1 MSHPILYN
9 KNIKNRVNLKKSFLL
24 STLIHVFL
32 IFGVSFIFIYK
43 QPLFDSSPVVNIKLA
58 NADVD
63 QDPDFLPQVIN
74 NLINGNGAESSELTD
89 DQIKQK
95 TLKVKM
101 LDANSDQNTIESK
114 YLNAWQRKIERV
126 GHNVLKKEYSQLDLT
141 QLRLVVSIDSLGNL
155 IETKIIDS
163 SGNSEIDKIAKEIVR
178 LASPFEPFSD
188 EMLSEYEVLQV
199 DRIWKFGSK

>member
-24 STLIHVFL
+24 STLIHIFL
-32 IFGVSFIFIYK
+32 IFGVSFVFIYK

-58 NADVD
+58 NADID
-63 QDPDFLPQVIN
+63 QDPDFLLQKN
-74 NLINGNGAESSELTD
+74 NQINGNSADSSELID
-89 DQIKQK
+89 NQIKQN

-126 GHNVLKKEYSQLDLT
+126 GHSVLKKEYPQLDLT

-163 SGNSEIDKIAKEIVR
+163 SGSLEIDKIAQEIVK

-188 EMLSEYEVLQV
+188 EMINEYEVLQV
-199 DRIWKFGSK
+199 DRIWKFGS

>member
-24 STLIHVFL
+24 STLIHIFL
-32 IFGVSFIFIYK
+32 IFGISFVFIYK
-43 QPLFDSSPVVNIKLA
+43 QPLFDSSPVVNIRLA
-58 NADVD
+58 NADID
-63 QDPDFLPQVIN
+63 QDPYFLPQEKN
-74 NLINGNGAESSELTD
+74 PINGNSAELSELID
-89 DQIKQK
+89 DQIEQN

-126 GHNVLKKEYSQLDLT
+126 GHSVLKKEYPQLDLT

-163 SGNSEIDKIAKEIVR
+163 SGSLEIDKIAQEIVK

-188 EMLSEYEVLQV
+188 EMIREYEILQV
-199 DRIWKFGSK
+199 DRIWKFGS

>member
-1 MSHPILYN
+1 MNLFPQYTVSEDQKLQELANRMSTSGP
-9 KNIKNRVNLKKSFLL
+9 
-24 STLIHVFL
+24 T
-32 IFGVSFIFIYK
+32 
-43 QPLFDSSPVVNIKLA
+43 PLA
-58 NADVD
+58 NADMD
-63 QDPDFLPQVIN
+63 QDPEFLPQVN
-74 NLINGNGAESSELTD
+74 NLINGNGAESSELID

-199 DRIWKFGSK
+199 DRIWKFGS

>member
-63 QDPDFLPQVIN
+63 QDPDFLPQVN
-74 NLINGNGAESSELTD
+74 NLINGNGAESSELID

-188 EMLSEYEVLQV
+188 EMLSEYEILQV
-199 DRIWKFGSK
+199 DRIWKFGS

>member
-24 STLIHVFL
+24 STLIHIFL
-32 IFGVSFIFIYK
+32 IFGVSFVFIYK

-58 NADVD
+58 NADID
-63 QDPDFLPQVIN
+63 QDPDFLPQEKN
-74 NLINGNGAESSELTD
+74 TINGDSAELSEFID
-89 DQIKQK
+89 DQIKQN
-95 TLKVKM
+95 TLKVRM

-126 GHNVLKKEYSQLDLT
+126 GHSVLKKEYPQLDIT

-163 SGNSEIDKIAKEIVR
+163 SGSLEIDKIAQEIVK

-188 EMLSEYEVLQV
+188 EMINEYEVLQV
-199 DRIWKFGSK
+199 DRIWKFGS

>member
-24 STLIHVFL
+24 STLIHIFL

-58 NADVD
+58 NANID
-63 QDPDFLPQVIN
+63 QDPEFLPQVN
-74 NLINGNGAESSELTD
+74 NLINGNGTKPSELTD
-89 DQIKQK
+89 IQNKQK

-101 LDANSDQNTIESK
+101 LDANSEQNTIESK

-126 GHNVLKKEYSQLDLT
+126 GHNVLKREYPQLNLS
-141 QLRLVVSIDSLGNL
+141 QLRLVVSIDASGNL

-163 SGNSEIDKIAKEIVR
+163 SGSIEIDKIAQEIVR
-178 LASPFEPFSD
+178 LASPFEPFSN
-188 EMLSEYEVLQV
+188 EMISEYEVLQV
-199 DRIWKFGSK
+199 DRIWKFGS

>member
-24 STLIHVFL
+24 STLIHIFL
-32 IFGVSFIFIYK
+32 IFGVSFVFIYK

-58 NADVD
+58 NADID
-63 QDPDFLPQVIN
+63 QDPDFLPQEKN
-74 NLINGNGAESSELTD
+74 PINGNSADLSELID
-89 DQIKQK
+89 DQIKQN

-126 GHNVLKKEYSQLDLT
+126 GHSVLKKEYPQLDLT

-163 SGNSEIDKIAKEIVR
+163 SGSLEIDKIAQEIVK

-188 EMLSEYEVLQV
+188 EMISEYEVLQV
-199 DRIWKFGSK
+199 DRIWKFGS

>member
-24 STLIHVFL
+24 STLIHIFL

-89 DQIKQK
+89 DQVKQK
-95 TLKVKM
+95 PLKVKM

-126 GHNVLKKEYSQLDLT
+126 GHNVLKKEYSQLNLI

-199 DRIWKFGSK
+199 DRIWKFGS

>member
-1 MSHPILYN
+1 M
-9 KNIKNRVNLKKSFLL
+9 
-24 STLIHVFL
+24 
-32 IFGVSFIFIYK
+32 
-43 QPLFDSSPVVNIKLA
+43 NIKLA

-63 QDPDFLPQVIN
+63 QDPDFLPKVN
-74 NLINGNGAESSELTD
+74 NLMNGNGAESSELID

-155 IETKIIDS
+155 IETKIMTHQETQKLI
-163 SGNSEIDKIAKEIVR
+163 K
-178 LASPFEPFSD
+178 
-188 EMLSEYEVLQV
+188 
-199 DRIWKFGSK
+199 

>member
-24 STLIHVFL
+24 STLIHIFL

-58 NADVD
+58 NANID
-63 QDPDFLPQVIN
+63 QDPEFLPQVN
-74 NLINGNGAESSELTD
+74 NLINGNGSEPSELND
-89 DQIKQK
+89 APNKQK

-101 LDANSDQNTIESK
+101 LDANSEQNTIESK

-126 GHNVLKKEYSQLDLT
+126 GHNVLKREYPQLNLT
-141 QLRLVVSIDSLGNL
+141 QLRLVVSIDASGNL

-163 SGNSEIDKIAKEIVR
+163 SGSLEIDKIAQEIVR
-178 LASPFEPFSD
+178 LASPFEPFSN
-188 EMLSEYEVLQV
+188 EMIREYEVLQV
-199 DRIWKFGSK
+199 DRIWKFGS

>member
-24 STLIHVFL
+24 STLIHIFL
-32 IFGVSFIFIYK
+32 IFGVSFVFIYK

-58 NADVD
+58 NADID
-63 QDPDFLPQVIN
+63 QDPDFLLQEKD
-74 NLINGNGAESSELTD
+74 LINGNSAESSELID
-89 DQIKQK
+89 DQIKQN

-101 LDANSDQNTIESK
+101 LDANSAKNTIESK

-126 GHNVLKKEYSQLDLT
+126 GHSVLKKEYSQLDLT

-155 IETKIIDS
+155 IETRIIDS
-163 SGNSEIDKIAKEIVR
+163 SGSLEIDKIAQEIVK

-188 EMLSEYEVLQV
+188 EMISEYEVLQV
-199 DRIWKFGSK
+199 DRIWKFGS

>member
-24 STLIHVFL
+24 STLIHIFL

-58 NADVD
+58 NANID
-63 QDPDFLPQVIN
+63 QDPEFLPQVN
-74 NLINGNGAESSELTD
+74 NLINGNGSEPSELND
-89 DQIKQK
+89 AQNKQK

-101 LDANSDQNTIESK
+101 LDANSEQNTIESK

-126 GHNVLKKEYSQLDLT
+126 GHNVLKREYPQLNLT
-141 QLRLVVSIDSLGNL
+141 QLRLVVSIDASGNL

-163 SGNSEIDKIAKEIVR
+163 SGSLEIDKIAQEIVR
-178 LASPFEPFSD
+178 LASPFEPFSN
-188 EMLSEYEVLQV
+188 EMINEYEVLQV
-199 DRIWKFGSK
+199 DRIWKFGS

>member
-1 MSHPILYN
+1 M
-9 KNIKNRVNLKKSFLL
+9 
-24 STLIHVFL
+24 
-32 IFGVSFIFIYK
+32 
-43 QPLFDSSPVVNIKLA
+43 
-58 NADVD
+58 
-63 QDPDFLPQVIN
+63 
-74 NLINGNGAESSELTD
+74 
-89 DQIKQK
+89 
-95 TLKVKM
+95 
-101 LDANSDQNTIESK
+101 
-114 YLNAWQRKIERV
+114 

-163 SGNSEIDKIAKEIVR
+163 SGNLEIDKIAKEIVR

>member
-24 STLIHVFL
+24 STLIHIFL
-32 IFGVSFIFIYK
+32 IFGVSFVFIYK

-58 NADVD
+58 NADID
-63 QDPDFLPQVIN
+63 QDPDFLPQEKNPIH
-74 NLINGNGAESSELTD
+74 GNSADLSELID
-89 DQIKQK
+89 DQIKQN

-101 LDANSDQNTIESK
+101 LDANSDKNTIESK

-126 GHNVLKKEYSQLDLT
+126 GHSVLKKEYPQLDLT

-163 SGNSEIDKIAKEIVR
+163 SGSLEIDKIAQEIVK

-188 EMLSEYEVLQV
+188 EMISEYQVLQV
-199 DRIWKFGSK
+199 DRIWKFGS

>member
-9 KNIKNRVNLKKSFLL
+9 KNIKNRVNLRKSFLL
-24 STLIHVFL
+24 STLIHIFL

-43 QPLFDSSPVVNIKLA
+43 QPLYDSSPVVNIKLA
-58 NADVD
+58 NADID
-63 QDPDFLPQVIN
+63 QDPDFLPQVTNLTNGDGAQPPEIIN
-74 NLINGNGAESSELTD
+74 N
-89 DQIKQK
+89 QISQK

-101 LDANSDQNTIESK
+101 LDANSNQSTVESK

-126 GHNVLKKEYSQLDLT
+126 GHSILRKEYSQLDLT
-141 QLRLVVSIDSLGNL
+141 QLRLVVSIDSFGNL

-163 SGNSEIDKIAKEIVR
+163 SGSLEIDRIAQEIVK

-188 EMLSEYEVLQV
+188 EMTSEYEVLQV
-199 DRIWKFGSK
+199 DRIWKFGS

>member
-24 STLIHVFL
+24 STLIHIFL
-32 IFGVSFIFIYK
+32 IFGVSFVFIYK

-58 NADVD
+58 NADID
-63 QDPDFLPQVIN
+63 QDPDFLPQKKN
-74 NLINGNGAESSELTD
+74 PINGNSADLSELID
-89 DQIKQK
+89 DQIKQN

-126 GHNVLKKEYSQLDLT
+126 GHSVLKKEYPQLDLT

-163 SGNSEIDKIAKEIVR
+163 SGSLEIDKIAQEIVK

-188 EMLSEYEVLQV
+188 EMISEYEVLQV
-199 DRIWKFGSK
+199 DRIWKFGS

>member
-24 STLIHVFL
+24 SILIHILL

-58 NADVD
+58 NANID
-63 QDPDFLPQVIN
+63 QDPEFLPQVN
-74 NLINGNGAESSELTD
+74 NLINGNGSEPSELND
-89 DQIKQK
+89 AQNKQK

-101 LDANSDQNTIESK
+101 LDANSEQNTIESK

-126 GHNVLKKEYSQLDLT
+126 GHNVLKREYPQLNLT
-141 QLRLVVSIDSLGNL
+141 QLRLVVSIDASGNL

-163 SGNSEIDKIAKEIVR
+163 SGSLEIDKIAQEIVR
-178 LASPFEPFSD
+178 LASPFEPFSN
-188 EMLSEYEVLQV
+188 EMINEYEVLQV
-199 DRIWKFGSK
+199 DRIWKFGS

>member
-24 STLIHVFL
+24 STLIHIFL
-32 IFGVSFIFIYK
+32 IFGVSFVFIYK
-43 QPLFDSSPVVNIKLA
+43 QPLFDSAPVVNIKLA
-58 NADVD
+58 NADID
-63 QDPDFLPQVIN
+63 QDPDFLPQKN
-74 NLINGNGAESSELTD
+74 NQINGNSAESSELID
-89 DQIKQK
+89 DQIKQN

-101 LDANSDQNTIESK
+101 LDANSDQNTMESK

-126 GHNVLKKEYSQLDLT
+126 GHSVLKNEYPQLDLT

-163 SGNSEIDKIAKEIVR
+163 SGSLEIDKIAQEIVK

-188 EMLSEYEVLQV
+188 EMISEYEVLQV
-199 DRIWKFGSK
+199 DRIWKFGS

>member
-24 STLIHVFL
+24 STLIHIFL
-32 IFGVSFIFIYK
+32 IFGVSFVFIYK

-58 NADVD
+58 NADID
-63 QDPDFLPQVIN
+63 QDPDFLPQKN
-74 NLINGNGAESSELTD
+74 NQINGNSAESSELID
-89 DQIKQK
+89 DQIKQN

-155 IETKIIDS
+155 IELK
-163 SGNSEIDKIAKEIVR
+163 
-178 LASPFEPFSD
+178 
-188 EMLSEYEVLQV
+188 
-199 DRIWKFGSK
+199 

>member
-24 STLIHVFL
+24 STLIHIFL
-32 IFGVSFIFIYK
+32 IFGVSFVFIDT
-43 QPLFDSSPVVNIKLA
+43 QPLFDSAPVVNIKLA
-58 NADVD
+58 NADID
-63 QDPDFLPQVIN
+63 QDPDFLPQKN
-74 NLINGNGAESSELTD
+74 NQINGNSAESSELID
-89 DQIKQK
+89 DQIKQN

-126 GHNVLKKEYSQLDLT
+126 GHSVLKKEYPQLDLT

-163 SGNSEIDKIAKEIVR
+163 SGSLEIDKIAQEIVK

-188 EMLSEYEVLQV
+188 EMISEYEVLQV
-199 DRIWKFGSK
+199 DRIWKFGS

>member
-24 STLIHVFL
+24 STLIHIFL
-32 IFGVSFIFIYK
+32 IFGVSFVFIYK

-58 NADVD
+58 NADID
-63 QDPDFLPQVIN
+63 QDPDFLPQEKN
-74 NLINGNGAESSELTD
+74 PINGNSADLSELID
-89 DQIKQK
+89 DQIKQN

-126 GHNVLKKEYSQLDLT
+126 GHSVLKKEYPQLDLT

-163 SGNSEIDKIAKEIVR
+163 SGSLEIDKIAQEIVK

-188 EMLSEYEVLQV
+188 EMISEYEVLQV
-199 DRIWKFGSK
+199 DRIWKFGL

>member
-24 STLIHVFL
+24 SILIHILL

-58 NADVD
+58 NANID
-63 QDPDFLPQVIN
+63 QDPEFLPQVN
-74 NLINGNGAESSELTD
+74 NLINGNGSEPSELND
-89 DQIKQK
+89 AQNKQK

-101 LDANSDQNTIESK
+101 LDANSEQNTIESK

-126 GHNVLKKEYSQLDLT
+126 GHNVLKREYPQLNLT
-141 QLRLVVSIDSLGNL
+141 QLRLVVSIDASGNL
-155 IETKIIDS
+155 VETKIIDS
-163 SGNSEIDKIAKEIVR
+163 SGSLEIDKIAQEIVR
-178 LASPFEPFSD
+178 LASPFEPFSN
-188 EMLSEYEVLQV
+188 EMINEYEVLQV
-199 DRIWKFGSK
+199 DRIWKFGS

>member
-9 KNIKNRVNLKKSFLL
+9 KNIKNRVNLRKSFLL

-74 NLINGNGAESSELTD
+74 NLINGNGAESFELTD

-101 LDANSDQNTIESK
+101 LDANSDKNTIEAK

-126 GHNVLKKEYSQLDLT
+126 GHNVLKKEYSQLILI

-199 DRIWKFGSK
+199 DRIWKFGS

>member
-24 STLIHVFL
+24 STLIHIFL
-32 IFGVSFIFIYK
+32 IFGVSFVFIYK
-43 QPLFDSSPVVNIKLA
+43 QPFFDSSPVVNIKLA
-58 NADVD
+58 NADID
-63 QDPDFLPQVIN
+63 QDPDFLLQEKD
-74 NLINGNGAESSELTD
+74 LINGNSAESSELID
-89 DQIKQK
+89 DQIKQN

-101 LDANSDQNTIESK
+101 LDANSDKNTIESK

-126 GHNVLKKEYSQLDLT
+126 GHSVLKKEYSQLDLT

-163 SGNSEIDKIAKEIVR
+163 SGSLEIDKIAQEIVK

-188 EMLSEYEVLQV
+188 EMISEYEVLQV
-199 DRIWKFGSK
+199 DRIWKFGS

>member
-24 STLIHVFL
+24 STLIHIFL

-58 NADVD
+58 NANID
-63 QDPDFLPQVIN
+63 QDPEFLPQVN
-74 NLINGNGAESSELTD
+74 NLINGHGSKPSELTD
-89 DQIKQK
+89 NQNKQK

-101 LDANSDQNTIESK
+101 LDANSEQNTIESK

-126 GHNVLKKEYSQLDLT
+126 GHNVLKREYPQLNLS
-141 QLRLVVSIDSLGNL
+141 QLRLVVSIDASGNL

-163 SGNSEIDKIAKEIVR
+163 SGSIEIDKIAQEIVR
-178 LASPFEPFSD
+178 LASPFEPFSN
-188 EMLSEYEVLQV
+188 EMISEYEVLQV
-199 DRIWKFGSK
+199 DRIWKFGS

>member
-1 MSHPILYN
+1 M
-9 KNIKNRVNLKKSFLL
+9 
-24 STLIHVFL
+24 
-32 IFGVSFIFIYK
+32 
-43 QPLFDSSPVVNIKLA
+43 NIKLA

-63 QDPDFLPQVIN
+63 QDPDFLPQVN
-74 NLINGNGAESSELTD
+74 NLINGNGSESSELID

-126 GHNVLKKEYSQLDLT
+126 GHNVIKKDYSQLDLT

-163 SGNSEIDKIAKEIVR
+163 SGNPEIDKIAKEIVR

-199 DRIWKFGSK
+199 DRIWKFGS